1 MVQGREL
8 RRAHLQ
14 LVVAPLQEQEALQRA
29 QEAPQRVLG
38 EVLLELEAT
47 ALERG
52 LALVLA
58 EQRVRGQELAQALG
72 LEQVQVRALA
82 LVKERE

>member
-1 MVQGREL
+1 
-8 RRAHLQ
+8 
-14 LVVAPLQEQEALQRA
+14 
-29 QEAPQRVLG
+29 VLA

-52 LALVLA
+52 LAQVLA
-58 EQRVRGQELAQALG
+58 EQRVRVQELAQALG

-82 LVKERE
+82 LVAQQVELQVQVQEEE